1 MSNSQKFKIMK
12 KTYGFYNVNDKTAE
26 IISLGSFE
34 NEQQAI
40 EFFAS
45 RKQMDVESFLKVFHI
60 IKLND

>member
-1 MSNSQKFKIMK
+1 MK

-34 NEQQAI
+34 SEEQAI
-40 EFFAS
+40 EFFAA